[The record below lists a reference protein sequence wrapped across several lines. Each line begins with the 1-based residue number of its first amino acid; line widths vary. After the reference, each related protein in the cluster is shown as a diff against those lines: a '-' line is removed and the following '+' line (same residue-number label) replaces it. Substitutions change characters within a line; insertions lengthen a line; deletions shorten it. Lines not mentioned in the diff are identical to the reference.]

1 MDKDKQKTH
10 TLSLGNYWNDFII
23 NQLEAG
29 RYSSASEIVRDALRL
44 LEETEADKKL
54 RALRQALIEGEQS
67 DDAGVFD
74 MQKIINEAKS
84 EL

>member
-1 MDKDKQKTH
+1 
-10 TLSLGNYWNDFII
+10 
-23 NQLEAG
+23 
-29 RYSSASEIVRDALRL
+29 L

-54 RALRQALIEGEQS
+54 RALREALIEGEQS

-74 MQKIINEAKS
+74 MQAIINEAKN

>member
-1 MDKDKQKTH
+1 MIVSKQKTH
-10 TLSLGNYWNDFII
+10 TLSLGEYWNSFIM
-23 NQLEAG
+23 NQLEQG
-29 RYSSASEIVRDALRL
+29 RYASVSEIVRDALRV

-54 RALRQALIEGEQS
+54 RILRQALIEGEQS
-67 DDAGVFD
+67 EDAGIFD